1 MQTDLDDSCRGT
13 MACVKRGDK
22 WSVVSGLAIPR
33 AKWEDNGEL
42 KLSYDEGQDS
52 ACNRKDQLPHMSIQF
67 ECGSTIGQ
75 PQLINP
81 FPDGDCRLFQKS
93 NSI

>member
-33 AKWEDNGEL
+33 AKWEEGGTL

-81 FPDGDCRLFQKS
+81 FPDGDCR
-93 NSI
+93 